1 MMMLLLMLMLMLM
14 MLLMLVNRMVNTMMM
29 MLLQINGSVL
39 PLPEI
44 QNREEAHR
52 FGSQGLPQYEQTLN
66 VTSQLP
72 RQNR

>member
-1 MMMLLLMLMLMLM
+1 MMMLMLMLL
-14 MLLMLVNRMVNTMMM
+14 MLLMLLKMMMNMMMM

-52 FGSQGLPQYEQTLN
+52 FGSQRLPQYEQTLN